1 MKYQISVDHDFGKEM
16 DRKLAADQ
24 DVKQI
29 SNFDGGEIMMV
40 AFGIDPETD
49 CPDAVLLMEGNL
61 INFIRAKLY
70 AWQEGIDCIRFGWPK
85 NLEVTEG

>member
-40 AFGIDPETD
+40 GI
-49 CPDAVLLMEGNL
+49 AHVLYVGREAMQIVNH
-61 INFIRAKLY
+61 
-70 AWQEGIDCIRFGWPK
+70 
-85 NLEVTEG
+85 